1 MKHYYYC
8 LIAGLPDIF
17 IEDNKLSFGL
27 RDFKD
32 QLIEEKLPQ
41 EDLKLIQSFF
51 WRYDN
56 QNLLIR
62 LTDSNNEPNTLA
74 NLSPEDLDELFA
86 MAKDDSLENL
96 KGRVPSYLG
105 EFINAY
111 KNETPLIPGKSWENQ
126 LAELYYQ
133 YIQILDNEFIR
144 NWYDFEVGLTNILTA
159 FNCRKHQMEIQGELI
174 GDNELTANLAKSNA
188 RDFGISNEFPKL
200 EAILR
205 AVEEDNILEKE
216 KKIDLLKWELLDDWT
231 FFHYFTIEKIFAY
244 ILKMEMIERWLRLDK
259 KTGEELFNRLLT
271 NLESSYEFPEEFT
284 IK

>member
-17 IEDNKLSFGL
+17 IEDNKLSVSL
-27 RDFKD
+27 RDFKN
-32 QLIEEKLPQ
+32 QLTEEKLPQ
-41 EDLKLIQSFF
+41 DDLKLVQSFF

-62 LTDSNNEPNTLA
+62 LTDSNNEPNALA
-74 NLSPEDLDELFA
+74 NLNPGDVDELFA

-96 KGRVPSYLG
+96 KGKVPSYLG

-111 KNETPLIPGKSWENQ
+111 KNETPLFSGKSWGNQ
-126 LAELYYQ
+126 LTELYYLYVQ
-133 YIQILDNEFIR
+133 TLNNEFIC
-144 NWYDFEVGLTNILTA
+144 NWYDFEMGLTNILTA
-159 FNCRKHQMEIQGELI
+159 FNCRKHEMEILGELI
-174 GDNELTANLAKSNA
+174 GDNELTAKLAKSNA

-216 KKIDLLKWELLDDWT
+216 RKIDQLKWELLDEWT

-244 ILKMEMIERWLRLDK
+244 ILKMEMIERWLQLDK
-259 KTGEELFNRLLT
+259 KTGEELFGKLLT

>member
-8 LIAGLPDIF
+8 LIAGLPDIY

-62 LTDSNNEPNTLA
+62 LANSNNVPNTLA
-74 NLSPEDLDELFA
+74 NLRPEDVDELFA
-86 MAKDDSLENL
+86 LAKDDSLENL
-96 KGRVPSYLG
+96 KERVPSYLG
-105 EFINAY
+105 KFINAY
-111 KNETPLIPGKSWENQ
+111 KNETPLFSGKSWENQ
-126 LAELYYQ
+126 LTELYYQ
-133 YIQILDNEFIR
+133 YVQTFSNNFIR
-144 NWYDFEVGLTNILTA
+144 NWYDFEAGLTNILTA
-159 FNCRKHQMEIQGELI
+159 FNCRKHQVEIQGELI

-188 RDFGISNEFPKL
+188 RDFGINNEFPKL

-216 KKIDLLKWELLDDWT
+216 KKIDLLKWELLDEWT

-244 ILKMEMIERWLRLDK
+244 ILKMEMIERWLHLDK
-259 KTGEELFNRLLT
+259 KTGEELFGKLLT